1 MKLSEMWKVTLKT
14 TREYLNYKEIEKK
27 STDKLNEDDQNGLQF
42 LPRTRKTEARK
53 TKTQRSK
60 SNECDLPHLVQ
71 DGSGEKEDS
80 DPFVRNAYFQ
90 NN

>member
-1 MKLSEMWKVTLKT
+1 M
-14 TREYLNYKEIEKK
+14 REYLNYKEIEKK

-60 SNECDLPHLVQ
+60 SNECDLP
-71 DGSGEKEDS
+71 
-80 DPFVRNAYFQ
+80 PFSARWIRRKGGQ
-90 NN
+90 

>member
-1 MKLSEMWKVTLKT
+1 MKLSKMWKVTLKT
-14 TREYLNYKEIEKK
+14 TREFLNYKKIEKK

-53 TKTQRSK
+53 RPK
-60 SNECDLPHLVQ
+60 DLKAMSVTCRHLVQ
-71 DGSGEKEDS
+71 GGSGEKEDS